1 MMKPMKK
8 LVMVASF
15 FIVTVEPVGI
25 FEGSIEESTSEGGV
39 LHGGSNEHRF
49 VYIVVTCN
57 ETSSIFLVEINL
69 EVDTVFASH
78 HWFLK

>member
-1 MMKPMKK
+1 
-8 LVMVASF
+8 L
-15 FIVTVEPVGI
+15 VEPVGI
-25 FEGSIEESTSEGGV
+25 VEGSIEESTSEGGV
-39 LHGGSNEHRF
+39 LHGCCNEHGF

-57 ETSSIFLVEINL
+57 ETSSSFLVEINI